1 MIAQRAI
8 ASAMFEWVCG
18 HDPNF
23 NEGSCYIFKAMN
35 LSLTPVMLGE
45 ILKKEKPYLKM
56 VSKNFLIIGS

>member
-35 LSLTPVMLGE
+35 LSLTPMMLGGDPE
-45 ILKKEKPYLKM
+45 KGKALFKEGIKKI
-56 VSKNFLIIGS
+56 S